1 MPPKPKD
8 DGTAKADKRRDGFF
22 GDWLKRGDDPQ
33 AALMGFMSEAALAKF
48 GEALNGYLTKTALAK
63 EFGVSE
69 RTIDRW
75 RNQPNGLPFTTAG
88 ATVLFNI
95 ASVRKWLDKRERHP
109 NKRRA
114 AA

>member
-1 MPPKPKD
+1 MTSKQKED
-8 DGTAKADKRRDGFF
+8 DTAKTDKKLDGFF

-33 AALMGFMSEAALAKF
+33 AALLGFMSEAALAKA
-48 GEALNGYLTKTALAK
+48 GEALRGYLTKAALSK

-75 RNQPNGLPFTTAG
+75 RNQPNGIPYTTAG
-88 ATVLFNI
+88 ATVLFNVP
-95 ASVRKWLDKRERHP
+95 SVRKWLAKRERHP
-109 NKRRA
+109 NRRRA

>member
-1 MPPKPKD
+1 MVQVSLKQKD
-8 DGTAKADKRRDGFF
+8 DDKKRDGFF

-48 GEALNGYLTKTALAK
+48 GEALSGYLTKTALAK
-63 EFGVSE
+63 EFGVST
-69 RTIDRW
+69 RTVDRW

-88 ATVLFNI
+88 ATVLFNVV
-95 ASVRKWLDKRERHP
+95 SVRKWLAKRERHP

>member
-1 MPPKPKD
+1 MPPKLND
-8 DGTAKADKRRDGFF
+8 DETAKADKTRDGFP
-22 GDWLKRGDDPQ
+22 GDWRKRGDDPQ

-75 RNQPNGLPFTTAG
+75 RNQPDGLPFTTAG

-95 ASVRKWLDKRERHP
+95 VSVRKWLAKRERHP
-109 NKRRA
+109 NRRRTA
-114 AA
+114 A